1 MLNHVCIAG
10 RLTRDPEL
18 RTTQS
23 GVSVCS
29 FSIACE
35 RDFADKAT
43 NERECDFIDCV
54 AWRGGADF
62 VSRNFSKGRM
72 ICVSGRLQMR
82 KWTDKDGNK
91 RTSAEILAEN
101 CYFADSKRPDG
112 NNQTAHAGTAPAETA
127 AAAADFPVID
137 GESDELPF

>member
-29 FSIACE
+29 FSIACD

-54 AWRGGADF
+54 AWRGAGEF
-62 VSRNFSKGRM
+62 VAKNFNKGRM

-82 KWTDKDGNK
+82 KWTDKDGNN
-91 RTSAEILAEN
+91 RVSAEILAEN

-112 NNQTAHAGTAPAETA
+112 NNQTASNYAAPADPVP
-127 AAAADFPVID
+127 ADFAALTEVD
-137 GESDELPF
+137 GDFPF

>member
-1 MLNHVCIAG
+1 MLNHIVLMG

-35 RDFADKAT
+35 RDYADKAT

-54 AWRGGADF
+54 AWRGAGEF
-62 VSRNFSKGRM
+62 VAKNFNKGRM

-82 KWTDKDGNK
+82 KWTDNDGKN
-91 RTSAEILAEN
+91 RVSAEVVADN
-101 CYFADSKRPDG
+101 VYFADSKRPDG
-112 NNQTAHAGTAPAETA
+112 NNQTASNYAAPTDPVP
-127 AAAADFPVID
+127 ADFAALTEAD
-137 GESDELPF
+137 GYLPF